1 MDLPIENGDSNH
13 SYVTNYQMV
22 YIYIIFT
29 YYLDNILLLGI
40 STIDGPFLYVSH
52 YQRVSAEWP
61 TALDV
66 AMGPVAHRPHLT
78 CSKSLA
84 AMTARDL
91 KWCHD
96 GDTVASMCNENMA
109 TV

>member
-1 MDLPIENGDSNH
+1 
-13 SYVTNYQMV
+13 MV
-22 YIYIIFT
+22 YIYIILHSLYISFIT
-29 YYLDNILLLGI
+29 YLDNIFLLGI

-52 YQRVSAEWP
+52 NQRISAEWP
-61 TALDV
+61 NALDV
-66 AMGPVAHRPHLT
+66 AVGRVAHRPHLT

-96 GDTVASMCNENMA
+96 GDTVASMCNENMV